1 MQIVSLITALLAI
14 NVPVGVGYTCYRYLQ
29 DRVEARG
36 RVVRVYPGRPNYEWR
51 SISASSVVESRSLQP
66 RAGRRDRDNQEKD
79 NVSPEEA
86 RKQAIAARARD
97 DIIVHAFS
105 RPTFPWTAA
114 RVPPCS

>member
-1 MQIVSLITALLAI
+1 MSPSGSDTPAIAVCRTASRHAGASFESIQAGPITS
-14 NVPVGVGYTCYRYLQ
+14 G
-29 DRVEARG
+29 AR
-36 RVVRVYPGRPNYEWR
+36 
-51 SISASSVVESRSLQP
+51 SVHQAWWN
-66 RAGRRDRDNQEKD
+66 RAPCNLVLDDVIEIIKNKD